1 MIPTFVLVAD
11 IEFWLVYSMSPSVVT
26 ENGLSS
32 KTSPFSWL
40 KQMDTPIRL
49 NESIDMRVL
58 VVLDRAFICFCQ
70 LGFSLVGELG
80 VAEVEGRRIAV
91 L

>member
-1 MIPTFVLVAD
+1 MAD

-32 KTSPFSWL
+32 KTSPFSWPI
-40 KQMDTPIRL
+40 QMDAPIRW

-58 VVLDRAFICFCQ
+58 VVLDRAFMCFCR
-70 LGFSLVGELG
+70 LGLFLLVGELG
-80 VAEVEGRRIAV
+80 IAEVERQRIN
-91 L
+91 LL

>member
-1 MIPTFVLVAD
+1 MAD

-32 KTSPFSWL
+32 KTSPFSWPR
-40 KQMDTPIRL
+40 QMDTPIRW

-58 VVLDRAFICFCQ
+58 VVLDRAFISFCRVG
-70 LGFSLVGELG
+70 LFLLVGELG
-80 VAEVEGRRIAV
+80 RAEIERQRINI
-91 L
+91 